1 MFLTASIAGVGME
14 NTGCKYLKSSVSIT
28 VATPTGFAD
37 LTRESIRL
45 KNVGKDLPNFANV
58 GNDPFL
64 PAPSCGGGG
73 EP

>member
-1 MFLTASIAGVGME
+1 M
-14 NTGCKYLKSSVSIT
+14 

-58 GNDPFL
+58 GNDPIL
-64 PAPSCGGGG
+64 PAISCGGGG